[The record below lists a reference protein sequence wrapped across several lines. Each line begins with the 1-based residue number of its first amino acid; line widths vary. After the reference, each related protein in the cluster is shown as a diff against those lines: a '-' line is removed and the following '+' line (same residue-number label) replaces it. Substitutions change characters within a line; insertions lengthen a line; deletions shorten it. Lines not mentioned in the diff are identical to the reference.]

1 MSTSTTT
8 ATHVRSGI
16 AAGVAA
22 LAFLALATGCGSQST
37 VTDEPASRPAPQVRP
52 ASPPTIGL
60 PPPVRNGTRP
70 DEPAEPD
77 GIVLRRS
84 APVPRS

>member
-8 ATHVRSGI
+8 STHVRSGI

-60 PPPVRNGTRP
+60 PPPVRTGTRP
-70 DEPAEPD
+70 DEPADPG

-84 APVPRS
+84 APISHS

>member
-1 MSTSTTT
+1 MSTSTS
-8 ATHVRSGI
+8 THVRSGI
-16 AAGVAA
+16 AAGAAA

-37 VTDEPASRPAPQVRP
+37 VTDAPATQPTPQVRP

>member
-1 MSTSTTT
+1 MSTSTTSPT
-8 ATHVRSGI
+8 RVGSGI

-70 DEPAEPD
+70 DEPDDPG